1 MISETVNSGFQPPSR
16 TQQPRPANTGAKPA
30 VTDPAQKNN
39 TQQHETFFGHQQLQQ
54 AVTEINDY
62 VQNLRRTLSFS
73 IEEETGRTVI
83 RVYDSETNELIRQIP
98 PEETLKLVESLQSGD
113 ATLFVK
119 ERA

>member
-1 MISETVNSGFQPPSR
+1 MINDTVNNGFQPVTKTRPN
-16 TQQPRPANTGAKPA
+16 PANGGVEPVVTVTEPA
-30 VTDPAQKNN
+30 LRNAQPND
-39 TQQHETFFGHQQLQQ
+39 EPPDREQLQQ

-83 RVYDSETNELIRQIP
+83 RVYDSETDELIRQIP
-98 PEETLKLVESLQSGD
+98 PEETLKLVESLQAGD